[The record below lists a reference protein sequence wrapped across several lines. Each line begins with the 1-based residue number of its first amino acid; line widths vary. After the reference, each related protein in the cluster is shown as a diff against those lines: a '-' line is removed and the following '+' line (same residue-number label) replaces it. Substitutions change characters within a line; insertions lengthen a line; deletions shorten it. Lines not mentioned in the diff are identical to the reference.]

1 MRTRESCWAGLRI
14 QPVVEWS
21 PNGDDTTA
29 RPCLGFENDD
39 RDAGFV
45 KKISCAQ
52 PGETGADDHDRLID
66 RLRTRRNASNDS
78 RGERYPTRHLL
89 KESSAI
95 HILFLGSSDGSSAS
109 ARAAIRERQSTAPPI
124 MPRDSIMSMALMAL
138 HAHVLSPLPT
148 RTTYRL
154 GHRVAT

>member
-1 MRTRESCWAGLRI
+1 MRTRESCRAGFRI
-14 QPVVEWS
+14 QPVVERS

-29 RPCLGFENDD
+29 RPSLGFENDD

-52 PGETGADDHDRLID
+52 AGETGADDDDRLID

-89 KESSAI
+89 KKSSAI
-95 HILFLGSSDGSSAS
+95 HVLVLRSGDGSAS
-109 ARAAIRERQSTAPPI
+109 ARVAIRESQNTAPPI
-124 MPRDSIMSMALMAL
+124 MTRGSMMSMTLIAL
-138 HAHVLSPLPT
+138 
-148 RTTYRL
+148 
-154 GHRVAT
+154 